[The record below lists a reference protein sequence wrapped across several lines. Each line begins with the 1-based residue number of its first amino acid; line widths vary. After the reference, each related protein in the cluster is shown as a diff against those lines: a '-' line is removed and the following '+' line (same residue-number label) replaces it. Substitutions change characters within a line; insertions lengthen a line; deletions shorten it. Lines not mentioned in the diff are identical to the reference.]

1 MLKMRIV
8 KPRGT
13 ADFLP
18 EATARWQWV
27 EESVRRACHEYA
39 YREIR
44 TPVFEYTELF
54 QRGVGETT
62 DIVQKEMYTF
72 PDKGGRSIT
81 LRPEGT
87 APVVRAYLENKLF
100 AQPQPLKFY
109 YISPMFRYDRPQAG
123 RYRQFHQFGVEV
135 VGAAEPGADAEV
147 IALAMDCLDRLGL
160 KGLSLHINSVGC
172 PECRREMP
180 GRLRTYL
187 AAHTER
193 LCRDCRDRLERNPL
207 RILDCKNE
215 ECRVIAADAPT
226 PLDLVC
232 ADCAAHFKR
241 VRRQLD
247 VLGIAYVVDARLVRG
262 LDYYTRT
269 AFEILTD
276 SGGAQNAVGGGG
288 RYDGLMEVI
297 GGPATPAVGF
307 AIGLE
312 RVLLTLREQG
322 APLPAERDPQVFV
335 AVAGDTE
342 EQAVRLLAGLRR
354 KGISADRDYTGR
366 SLKAQMKYAGKK
378 GVPVVVI
385 IGEEEARRGA
395 AVVRDMTTRDQ
406 TEVPFDEVAGRV
418 SALTGR

>member
-1 MLKMRIV
+1 MQIV

-18 EATARWQWV
+18 EATAEWQWV
-27 EESVRRACHEYA
+27 EETVRRACHEYA

-44 TPVFEYTELF
+44 TPVFEYTPLF
-54 QRGVGETT
+54 QRGVGEAT

-72 PDKGGRSIT
+72 TDKGGRSIT

-87 APVVRAYLENKLF
+87 APVARAYLENKLF

-123 RYRQFHQFGVEV
+123 RYRQFHQFGAEV
-135 VGAAEPGADAEV
+135 LGAAEPGADAEV
-147 IALAMDCLDRLGL
+147 IALAMDCFGRLGL
-160 KGLSLHINSVGC
+160 KGLALHINSVGC
-172 PECRREMP
+172 PACRRETP
-180 GRLRTYL
+180 ARLRAYL
-187 AAHTER
+187 GAHRER
-193 LCRDCRDRLERNPL
+193 LCVDCLGRLDRNPL

-215 ECRVIAADAPT
+215 VCRTVAAGAPK

-232 ADCAAHFKR
+232 PDCAAHFAR
-241 VRRQLD
+241 VRRQLE
-247 VLGIAYVVDARLVRG
+247 VLGIEYVVDPRLVRG

-276 SGGAQNAVGGGG
+276 TGGAQNAVGGGG

-297 GGPATPAVGF
+297 GGPAVPAVGF

-312 RVLLTLREQG
+312 RVLLTLKEQNV
-322 APLPAERDPQVFV
+322 PLPAARDLEAYV
-335 AVAGDTE
+335 AVAGDSE
-342 EQAVRLLAGLRR
+342 DHAVRLLAGLRR
-354 KGISADRDYTGR
+354 RGIIADRDYTGR

-385 IGEEEARRGA
+385 IGEEEGRRGA
-395 AVVRDMTTRDQ
+395 AIVRDMTTREQ
-406 TEVPFDEVAGRV
+406 AEVPLEQVAGRV
-418 SALTGR
+418 QALTGR